1 VYLILLGA
9 PGTGK
14 GTQAKILAQQRGL
27 LHLSTG
33 DMLREAVASGTD
45 LGRRAKSYMDAG
57 ALVPDALV
65 IDMLLER
72 IAKPDAA
79 AGFILDGFPRT
90 LAQARALDE
99 ALERTGKG
107 VDIALN
113 FVAPDEELVRR
124 LSNRWICRR
133 CGYIANRR
141 LEKCPACGGDLYQRE
156 DDRGDTARTRL
167 ETQKPLAD
175 MVAHYRDGGKLV
187 EIDAMQPVERVT
199 ADVLRVIDRV
209 KSA

>member
-33 DMLREAVASGTD
+33 DMLREAVASGTE

-141 LEKCPACGGDLYQRE
+141 LEKCPACGGGPARGRPRRHGAHPARDAEAAGRHGGALPGRRQAGGNRRHAARRTR
-156 DDRGDTARTRL
+156 DRGRAESHR
-167 ETQKPLAD
+167 
-175 MVAHYRDGGKLV
+175 
-187 EIDAMQPVERVT
+187 
-199 ADVLRVIDRV
+199 
-209 KSA
+209 